1 DTKFYPISQLCDLIE
16 IQRSSYY
23 KWLDR
28 KQSDNEALN
37 KRLLPLIKEAYEEKN
52 GILGYRQ
59 MTIKLNREHDLNV
72 NHKRI
77 YRLMDI
83 LPLKSVW
90 RRKRKNFSRSTPEIT
105 AENVL
110 NRDFESSMFGAKW
123 LTDVT

>member
-1 DTKFYPISQLCDLIE
+1 VTLSQVRNEVIYLAIKDLHDTKFYPISQLCDLIE

-83 LPLKSVW
+83 LHLKVGMSQETEE
-90 RRKRKNFSRSTPEIT
+90 FHSFH
-105 AENVL
+105 A
-110 NRDFESSMFGAKW
+110 
-123 LTDVT
+123 